1 MSRRALTAATR
12 WPWYPTL
19 LALAWLL
26 GSFAV
31 VHVEPAAAIRT
42 FLIFCAVS
50 IVVTVVAVA
59 ILGRERGGLLATM
72 VLVGLI
78 VVRDP
83 ILVVPLLVAVP
94 LLFIERRWAI
104 QGRTH
109 LPWPRI
115 HEALTIVAAALVVVQ
130 LAQIV
135 TASDPNPELA
145 STAWDNVQVGEGPR
159 PDIFVI
165 VADAHGRADTLE
177 NGYGYDARPFLDGLE
192 KQGLEVSDA
201 SRSNYYLTRF
211 SLASLFTASYL
222 DDLNE
227 IPTEA
232 FGDGYTRR
240 TIHENPTFPLLR
252 RAGYEITVVSSG
264 FEHLGLRS
272 ADRYVDTGQVNEFEA
287 AMLQAVSAAG
297 LRQLVAPRWDI
308 TQYRERMLAN
318 LDALAAIAR
327 EPSDAPRFVF
337 VHLPAPHWPF
347 AFSEDCS
354 PEGTIAFEGGGEARR
369 GGDAR
374 TVEAVRAQ
382 TACTDRLLG
391 AAISDLVAAQPDA
404 VTILMSD
411 HGPEEHLDWWSPSPE
426 GLDERSAILFAARTP
441 GHPRLFPEDI
451 SLVNVVPTL
460 LNAYL
465 GTSLPLQPTE
475 VWFGPRPQ
483 DNRFVEVT
491 LP

>member
-1 MSRRALTAATR
+1 M
-12 WPWYPTL
+12 
-19 LALAWLL
+19 
-26 GSFAV
+26 

-42 FLIFCAVS
+42 FALFILVS
-50 IVVTVVAVA
+50 IVVTAVAVA
-59 ILGRERGGLLATM
+59 VLGRERGSLFATM
-72 VLVGLI
+72 VLIGLI

-83 ILVVPLLVAVP
+83 LLLVPLLAALP
-94 LLFIERRWAI
+94 LLVIERRWAA

-130 LAQIV
+130 LAQIA
-135 TASDPNPELA
+135 TASDPSPQVA
-145 STAWDNVQVGEGPR
+145 STAWDGVQLDDGPR

-165 VADAHGRADTLE
+165 LADAHGRADTLE
-177 NGYGYDARPFLDGLE
+177 AGYGYDARPFLDGLE
-192 KQGLEVSDA
+192 KEGLAVSDA

-227 IPTEA
+227 TPTEA

-252 RAGYEITVVSSG
+252 RAGYEVTVVSSG

-272 ADRYVDTGQVNEFEA
+272 ADRYIDTGQVNEFEA

-318 LDALAAIAR
+318 LDALKTIAR
-327 EPSDAPRFVF
+327 EPSDSPRFVF

-347 AFSEDCS
+347 AFNEDCS
-354 PEGTIAFEGGGEARR
+354 PDDTIAFEGGGEARR
-369 GGDAR
+369 GGDDR

-382 TACTDRLLG
+382 TACTDRLLT
-391 AAISDLVAAQPDA
+391 AAVSDLVATLPDA

-411 HGPEEHLDWWSPSPE
+411 HGPEEHLDWWDPAPE

-441 GHPRLFPEDI
+441 GQPGLFPEDV

-465 GTSLPLQPTE
+465 GTSLPLLPTE

>member
-1 MSRRALTAATR
+1 M
-12 WPWYPTL
+12 
-19 LALAWLL
+19 
-26 GSFAV
+26 

-42 FLIFCAVS
+42 FALFIIVS
-50 IVVTVVAVA
+50 IVVTAVAVG
-59 ILGRERGGLLATM
+59 ILGRERGSLLATM
-72 VLVGLI
+72 VLIGLI

-83 ILVVPLLVAVP
+83 LLLVPLLAALP
-94 LLFIERRWAI
+94 LLFIERRWAA

-130 LAQIV
+130 LAQV
-135 TASDPNPELA
+135 ATASDPNPEVA
-145 STAWDNVQVGEGPR
+145 STAWDSVQLGDGPR

-177 NGYGYDARPFLDGLE
+177 AGYGYDARPFLDGLE
-192 KQGLEVSDA
+192 KEGLEVSDA

-227 IPTEA
+227 TPTEA

-252 RAGYEITVVSSG
+252 RAGYEVTVVSSG

-318 LDALAAIAR
+318 LDALADDR
-327 EPSDAPRFVF
+327 PRAVG
-337 VHLPAPHWPF
+337 LAALRLRPP
-347 AFSEDCS
+347 
-354 PEGTIAFEGGGEARR
+354 
-369 GGDAR
+369 AR
-374 TVEAVRAQ
+374 TALAVRLQ
-382 TACTDRLLG
+382 R
-391 AAISDLVAAQPDA
+391 
-404 VTILMSD
+404 
-411 HGPEEHLDWWSPSPE
+411 
-426 GLDERSAILFAARTP
+426 GLQS
-441 GHPRLFPEDI
+441 G
-451 SLVNVVPTL
+451 
-460 LNAYL
+460 
-465 GTSLPLQPTE
+465 
-475 VWFGPRPQ
+475 
-483 DNRFVEVT
+483 
-491 LP
+491 

>member
-1 MSRRALTAATR
+1 M
-12 WPWYPTL
+12 
-19 LALAWLL
+19 
-26 GSFAV
+26 
-31 VHVEPAAAIRT
+31 
-42 FLIFCAVS
+42 
-50 IVVTVVAVA
+50 
-59 ILGRERGGLLATM
+59 
-72 VLVGLI
+72 
-78 VVRDP
+78 
-83 ILVVPLLVAVP
+83 
-94 LLFIERRWAI
+94 
-104 QGRTH
+104 
-109 LPWPRI
+109 
-115 HEALTIVAAALVVVQ
+115 
-130 LAQIV
+130 
-135 TASDPNPELA
+135 
-145 STAWDNVQVGEGPR
+145 
-159 PDIFVI
+159 
-165 VADAHGRADTLE
+165 
-177 NGYGYDARPFLDGLE
+177 
-192 KQGLEVSDA
+192 
-201 SRSNYYLTRF
+201 
-211 SLASLFTASYL
+211 
-222 DDLNE
+222 
-227 IPTEA
+227 
-232 FGDGYTRR
+232 
-240 TIHENPTFPLLR
+240 
-252 RAGYEITVVSSG
+252 SSG

-391 AAISDLVAAQPDA
+391 AAISDLIAAQPDA

-475 VWFGPRPQ
+475 IWFGPRPQ